1 MSNEN
6 KADDEIYD
14 KLYEIIQSAVRSEV
28 QRTLAQQGNTGAAGT
43 DSASGGRTSDSMT
56 ARADNG
62 TADTTQR
69 NVSQLSEEEIAAK
82 IAAMAEYSD
91 DGYDN
96 AGSDNSGFEAVAEV
110 PRGNISHAADA
121 AHTAN
126 RAYTANTAHPDDM
139 KSRLVAYYAA
149 IHEKNQKR
157 IKTGMICMFV
167 IPVVFLILLFTMQSS
182 KIVYLVLWIVSLFI
196 LCGYLIAVEYSDYS
210 LQEKLEA
217 LGVDDHGVDG
227 SLIGPDV
234 LEKDIKAMKERM
246 GL

>member
-1 MSNEN
+1 LSNGN

-14 KLYEIIQSAVRSEV
+14 KLYEMIQSAVQSEV
-28 QRTLAQQGNTGAAGT
+28 QRTLAQQGGSQGSSGAGN
-43 DSASGGRTSDSMT
+43 SDT
-56 ARADNG
+56 AHAEHADI
-62 TADTTQR
+62 
-69 NVSQLSEEEIAAK
+69 SQLSEAEIAAR
-82 IAAMAEYSD
+82 IAAMAESSD
-91 DGYDN
+91 D
-96 AGSDNSGFEAVAEV
+96 SDDDSNYSNDIGTKAV
-110 PRGNISHAADA
+110 
-121 AHTAN
+121 TAVSPV
-126 RAYTANTAHPDDM
+126 NTAPADTVHEDDV

-149 IHEKNQKR
+149 IHEKNRKR

-182 KIVYLVLWIVSLFI
+182 KIVYLVLWIASLFI

-217 LGVDDHGVDG
+217 LGVDEHGVDG

-234 LEKDIKAMKERM
+234 LEKDIQSMKERM

>member
-1 MSNEN
+1 MSNGN

-14 KLYEIIQSAVRSEV
+14 KLYEMIQSAVQSEV
-28 QRTLAQQGNTGAAGT
+28 QRTLAQQGSSQGSSGAGN
-43 DSASGGRTSDSMT
+43 SDT
-56 ARADNG
+56 AHADH
-62 TADTTQR
+62 ADI
-69 NVSQLSEEEIAAK
+69 SQLSEAEIAAR
-82 IAAMAEYSD
+82 IAAMAESSD
-91 DGYDN
+91 D
-96 AGSDNSGFEAVAEV
+96 SDDDSNYSNDIGTKAV
-110 PRGNISHAADA
+110 
-121 AHTAN
+121 TAVSPV
-126 RAYTANTAHPDDM
+126 NTAPADTVHEDDV

-149 IHEKNQKR
+149 IHEKNRKR

-182 KIVYLVLWIVSLFI
+182 KIVYLVLWIASLFI

-217 LGVDDHGVDG
+217 LGVDEHGVDG

-234 LEKDIKAMKERM
+234 LEKDIQSMKERM

>member
-1 MSNEN
+1 MSNGN

-14 KLYEIIQSAVRSEV
+14 KLYEMIQSAVQSEV
-28 QRTLAQQGNTGAAGT
+28 QRTLAQQGGSQGSSGAGN
-43 DSASGGRTSDSMT
+43 SDT
-56 ARADNG
+56 AHAEHADI
-62 TADTTQR
+62 
-69 NVSQLSEEEIAAK
+69 SQLSEAEIAAR
-82 IAAMAEYSD
+82 IAAMAESSD
-91 DGYDN
+91 D
-96 AGSDNSGFEAVAEV
+96 SDDDSNYSNDIGTKAV
-110 PRGNISHAADA
+110 
-121 AHTAN
+121 TAVSPV
-126 RAYTANTAHPDDM
+126 NTAPADTVHEDDV

-149 IHEKNQKR
+149 IHEKNRKR

-182 KIVYLVLWIVSLFI
+182 KIVYLVLWITSLFI

-217 LGVDDHGVDG
+217 LGVDEHGVDG

-234 LEKDIKAMKERM
+234 LEKDIQSMKERM

>member
-1 MSNEN
+1 MSNGN

-14 KLYEIIQSAVRSEV
+14 KLYEMIQSAVQSEV
-28 QRTLAQQGNTGAAGT
+28 QRTLAQQGGSQGSSGAGN
-43 DSASGGRTSDSMT
+43 SYT
-56 ARADNG
+56 AHAEHADI
-62 TADTTQR
+62 
-69 NVSQLSEEEIAAK
+69 SQLSEAEIAAR
-82 IAAMAEYSD
+82 IAAMAESSD
-91 DGYDN
+91 D
-96 AGSDNSGFEAVAEV
+96 SDDDSNYSNDIGTKAVAAV
-110 PRGNISHAADA
+110 SPV
-121 AHTAN
+121 
-126 RAYTANTAHPDDM
+126 NTAPADTVHEDDV

-149 IHEKNQKR
+149 IHEKNRKR

-182 KIVYLVLWIVSLFI
+182 KIVYLVLWIASLFI

-217 LGVDDHGVDG
+217 LGVDEHGVDG

-234 LEKDIKAMKERM
+234 LEKDIQSMKERM

>member
-14 KLYEIIQSAVRSEV
+14 KLYEMIQSAVRSEV
-28 QRTLAQQGNTGAAGT
+28 QRTLAQQGGSQGISGAG
-43 DSASGGRTSDSMT
+43 
-56 ARADNG
+56 N
-62 TADTTQR
+62 ADTAH
-69 NVSQLSEEEIAAK
+69 VDISQLSEAEIAAR
-82 IAAMAEYSD
+82 IAAMAESSD
-91 DGYDN
+91 D
-96 AGSDNSGFEAVAEV
+96 SDSNDIGTKAVAALPPV
-110 PRGNISHAADA
+110 NTAPANMTPTNIAP
-121 AHTAN
+121 
-126 RAYTANTAHPDDM
+126 ANTAHEDDM

-157 IKTGMICMFV
+157 IKTGMICMLV

-234 LEKDIKAMKERM
+234 LEKDIQSMKERM

>member
-1 MSNEN
+1 MNNGN
-6 KADDEIYD
+6 KADEEIYD
-14 KLYEIIQSAVRSEV
+14 KLYEMIQSAVQSEV
-28 QRTLAQQGNTGAAGT
+28 QRTLAQQGGSQGSSGAGN
-43 DSASGGRTSDSMT
+43 SDT
-56 ARADNG
+56 AHAAHADI
-62 TADTTQR
+62 
-69 NVSQLSEEEIAAK
+69 SQLSEAEIAAR
-82 IAAMAEYSD
+82 IAAMAESSD
-91 DGYDN
+91 D
-96 AGSDNSGFEAVAEV
+96 SDDDSNYSNDIGTKAVTAV
-110 PRGNISHAADA
+110 SPVNMAPADTV
-121 AHTAN
+121 HE
-126 RAYTANTAHPDDM
+126 DDV

-149 IHEKNQKR
+149 IHEKNRKR

-182 KIVYLVLWIVSLFI
+182 KIVYLVLWIASLFI

-234 LEKDIKAMKERM
+234 LENDIQSMKERI